1 MDCKTARLL
10 LEVAPPRKAELDE
23 AEAGALHAHLVECVV
38 CRGLA
43 DEERRIDEHLGA
55 ALRSVAV
62 PAGLR
67 ERLHR
72 SLEAEEAA
80 RRSTQRRRLVSWTA
94 AAAAVVLSGV
104 LWWLMRPLPVPNLEQ
119 VHAESLPR
127 SAAEAE
133 QRWAEMGVPTAA
145 PPLFNYQWLAACQ
158 LVEFQGHSRVPHLLF
173 LRDRERAEVY
183 VLSSKRFDVQALTA
197 QGRLDSGGYTVEVHA
212 HPFDERIVFLVK
224 YTGGSLERFLL
235 PEGTPTT

>member
-1 MDCKTARLL
+1 MHFIEHIAECIANFQSLL
-10 LEVAPPRKAELDE
+10 DLF
-23 AEAGALHAHLVECVV
+23 
-38 CRGLA
+38 
-43 DEERRIDEHLGA
+43 DEEIGQPAIDEGGIVAFLKERVG
-55 ALRSVAV
+55 SVKTPKKIHV
-62 PAGLR
+62 
-67 ERLHR
+67 
-72 SLEAEEAA
+72 
-80 RRSTQRRRLVSWTA
+80 
-94 AAAAVVLSGV
+94 
-104 LWWLMRPLPVPNLEQ
+104 
-119 VHAESLPR
+119 AESLPR